1 MSVPFPS
8 IYTPEGTFAFIMTVL
23 ALTLVAAV
31 GYLLAFTGVGVP
43 S

>member
-8 IYTPEGTFAFIMTVL
+8 IYTPEGTFTAMMAVL

-31 GYLLAFTGVGVP
+31 TYLVVFTGATVP
-43 S
+43 P